1 MTRRTDRLTLSEAQA
16 QVQAQVQA
24 QFQAQVHAQ
33 AQARMQTRA
42 TGAASFSPASSA
54 SSSSPPALTGRP
66 WVAIRWRCCSVY
78 TRVYRH
84 PDSNRYRGACPR
96 CGQNVTIQVAPGGKD
111 ARFFEAG

>member
-33 AQARMQTRA
+33 AQARTQTRA
-42 TGAASFSPASSA
+42 TAAASSSPASSS
-54 SSSSPPALTGRP
+54 SSSSPRALTGRP